1 MALTGKWTEFS
12 VLCSLAILIFA
23 CNPNRNSETELV
35 LNPAPVFNADS
46 AFDFVAK
53 QVAFGPRV
61 PASEAHQ
68 ICGDYLFSTLE
79 RYGFEVTEQID
90 SVTSFGGSIL
100 PLRNIIATY
109 NPTAGKR
116 VLLAAHWDTRPYADQ
131 DDTLKTIPFD
141 GANDGAS
148 GVGVLLEIA
157 RTIAANPLKIGVEI
171 ILFDIEDQGRPAYD
185 LDTNNPDHY
194 YCLGSRYWA
203 NNAKDYK
210 ADYGILLDMVGA
222 ENARFTMEGISMQYA
237 EPIVRKVWGI
247 GNQLGYSEY
256 FRYNRTPH
264 VVDDHMYINEIV
276 GIPCIDIIHYDAST
290 ETRFWSKWH
299 THEDDLSVIDRK
311 TLKAVGQTLLQTLYN
326 E

>member
-1 MALTGKWTEFS
+1 MALTGRWIEAS
-12 VLCSLAILIFA
+12 ILVSLAILIIA
-23 CNPNRNSETELV
+23 CNPNRNSQQELV
-35 LNPAPVFNADS
+35 LKPAPVFNSDS
-46 AFDFVAK
+46 AYDFVTK

-61 PASEAHQ
+61 PSSEAHQ
-68 ICGDYLFSTLE
+68 ACGDYLVSSLQ
-79 RYGFEVTEQID
+79 RYGFEVTEQVD
-90 SVTSFGGSIL
+90 SVPSFGGTIL

-109 NPTAGKR
+109 NSTNPKR
-116 VLLAAHWDTRPYADQ
+116 IILAAHWDTRPYADR

-157 RTIAANPLKIGVEI
+157 RTISTNPLNMAVEI
-171 ILFDIEDQGRPAYD
+171 ILFDIEDQGRPVYD
-185 LDTNNPDHY
+185 SETEDPEHY

-203 NNAKDYK
+203 NNTKDYK

-222 ENARFTMEGISMQYA
+222 ENARFTLEGVSMKYA

-247 GNQLGYSEY
+247 GNQLGYSDQ
-256 FRYNRTPH
+256 FRYNRTPFI
-264 VVDDHMYINEIV
+264 VDDHTYINEIV

-290 ETRFWSKWH
+290 ETRFWTKWH
-299 THEDDLSVIDRK
+299 THEDNLSVIDKK
-311 TLKAVGQTLLQTLYN
+311 TLEAVGQTVVQTLYN

>member
-1 MALTGKWTEFS
+1 MALTGRWIEVSALF
-12 VLCSLAILIFA
+12 SLAVLIIA
-23 CNPNRNSETELV
+23 CNPNRNSESELV
-35 LNPAPVFNADS
+35 LKPSPVFNSDS
-46 AFDFVAK
+46 AYEFVAK

-68 ICGDYLFSTLE
+68 SCGDYLVSALE
-79 RYGFEVTEQID
+79 RYGFEVTEQVD
-90 SVTSFGGSIL
+90 SVASFGGAIL

-109 NPTAGKR
+109 NSTNPKR
-116 VLLAAHWDTRPYADQ
+116 IMLAAHWDTRPYADR

-157 RTIAANPLKIGVEI
+157 RTIATNPLNIGVEI

-185 LDTNNPDHY
+185 SDMNDPEHY

-203 NNAKDYK
+203 NTAKGHK
-210 ADYGILLDMVGA
+210 AEYGILLDMVGA
-222 ENARFTMEGISMQYA
+222 ENARFTMEGVSMQYA

-247 GNQLGYSEY
+247 GYQLGYSEY
-256 FRYNRTPH
+256 FRYNRTSH
-264 VVDDHMYINEIV
+264 IVDDHTYINEIV
-276 GIPCIDIIHYDAST
+276 GIPFIDIIHYDAST
-290 ETRFWSKWH
+290 ETRFWTKWH

-311 TLKAVGQTLLQTLYN
+311 TLEAVGQTVLQTLYN